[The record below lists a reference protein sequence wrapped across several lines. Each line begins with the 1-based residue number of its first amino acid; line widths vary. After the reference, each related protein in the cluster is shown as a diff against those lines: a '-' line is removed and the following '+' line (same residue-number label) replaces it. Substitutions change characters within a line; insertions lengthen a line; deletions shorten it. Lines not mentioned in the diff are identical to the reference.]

1 MAGEPRLCC
10 EGFSRSQALRRAL
23 ASGRPRSTREWD
35 PRMPIPAGAGVDR
48 RRFLLGAAGGLVSVY
63 GAERLGLTGRVLGDG
78 IAQAATIQD
87 PDSPVL
93 VSVFLQGGIDALSV
107 LAPAGNGASNP
118 SWQLVPAQWKTVTL
132 RGNCQ
137 FLEYITQKVL
147 PLISTKDAKYIPLN
161 DCSRLGGIGLYTKVL
176 VPAQ

>member
-1 MAGEPRLCC
+1 MRTPLLILIAAVGLFGAATAAAADSSQTAVWTQRKLLHFVHPAVINSETGEWTDISCDQLHDNVI
-10 EGFSRSQALRRAL
+10 FVLRQ
-23 ASGRPRSTREWD
+23 
-35 PRMPIPAGAGVDR
+35 
-48 RRFLLGAAGGLVSVY
+48 LGARASDMVVDERPCHTSGLLRSMDV
-63 GAERLGLTGRVLGDG
+63 T
-78 IAQAATIQD
+78 
-87 PDSPVL
+87 
-93 VSVFLQGGIDALSV
+93 FSV

-147 PLISTKDAKYIPLN
+147 PLISTKDAKYISLN